1 MRSLP
6 LRRLKLWFVVVMI
19 KKHLLATFFLFFLFV
34 SILNTT
40 LLAQTKKELRLK
52 NKMEKLEQ
60 PKWLTIKKGRG
71 YFKDDKNSY
80 VKRVALEAN
89 EQDTGRLVSKGSDFY
104 INKSGY
110 DYERLEKRII
120 QVALFVPEVKDLEI
134 EIVATCPENYRDV
147 QFLFI
152 YDYDLDRI
160 RNTNQKQNFIRNYI
174 VTDPQVFSRLQ
185 LITENLCK

>member
-1 MRSLP
+1 MPIIP
-6 LRRLKLWFVVVMI
+6 LQQLKLWFVLVKQ
-19 KKHLLATFFLFFLFV
+19 KKHLLTPFVLLLFFAYIPSFALY
-34 SILNTT
+34 
-40 LLAQTKKELRLK
+40 AQTKKELRLQK
-52 NKMEKLEQ
+52 KMEKLEQ
-60 PKWLTIKKGRG
+60 PKWLTIKNGRG
-71 YFKDDKNSY
+71 YFRDDKNSY

-89 EQDTGRLVSKGSDFY
+89 EQNTGRLVTDGSNFY

-110 DYERLEKRII
+110 DYERLEKNII

-134 EIVATCPENYRDV
+134 EVVATCSENYRDV

-152 YDYDLDRI
+152 YDYDLERL
-160 RNTNQKQNFIRNYI
+160 RNTNQKENFLRNYI